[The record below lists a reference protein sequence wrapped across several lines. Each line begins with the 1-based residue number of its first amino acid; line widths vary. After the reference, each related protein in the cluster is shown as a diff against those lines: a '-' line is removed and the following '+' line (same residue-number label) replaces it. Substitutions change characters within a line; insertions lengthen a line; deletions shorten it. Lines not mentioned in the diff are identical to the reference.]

1 MKSDSDKSETV
12 TKPEAQGTLAATACS
27 TTIRGK
33 LTMKD
38 GRLPTV
44 ANMRALFEK
53 MVNDTACLKKNTPI
67 GVMEING
74 KFDHYMHPDTDTLW
88 IGFALGMRCAQRITD
103 TLLSN
108 DELKNGGQ

>member
-1 MKSDSDKSETV
+1 MKTNLVIPETP

-44 ANMRALFEK
+44 ANMRVLFEK
-53 MVNDTACLKKNTPI
+53 MVNDTECLKKNTPI

-108 DELKNGGQ
+108 EKS